1 MGVREKPGARSQ
13 EKLGARSQEKPG
25 ARRSQEP
32 ESKMA
37 MVKVHLGGLAMFA
50 TTSRSDHRLS
60 YAWNHNK
67 SGDLEDD
74 LQLSDTDD
82 EEDEEEEGTEMEE
95 EEVARMEEV
104 LLRLIEEKEEDAR
117 KEEKEEGVVE
127 SRSTNKLTENKH
139 ETREEENW
147 RSRVTKLKN
156 ILRRRGKEV
165 KKNEGETVEEI
176 FFIIVYSIEF

>member
-1 MGVREKPGARSQ
+1 MG
-13 EKLGARSQEKPG
+13 
-25 ARRSQEP
+25 

-74 LQLSDTDD
+74 LQLSGTDD
-82 EEDEEEEGTEMEE
+82 EEDEE

-147 RSRVTKLKN
+147 R
-156 ILRRRGKEV
+156 
-165 KKNEGETVEEI
+165 
-176 FFIIVYSIEF
+176 

>member
-1 MGVREKPGARSQ
+1 MG
-13 EKLGARSQEKPG
+13 
-25 ARRSQEP
+25 

-67 SGDLEDD
+67 SEDLEDD

-95 EEVARMEEV
+95 EEVARMEE
-104 LLRLIEEKEEDAR
+104 
-117 KEEKEEGVVE
+117 GVVE

-147 RSRVTKLKN
+147 RSRVTK
-156 ILRRRGKEV
+156 
-165 KKNEGETVEEI
+165 
-176 FFIIVYSIEF
+176 